1 MSLSKL
7 RELVMDRE
15 AWHAAV
21 HGVTQSQTW
30 LSNWTDLEKEKV
42 ENLVASYQV
51 NAIQESNGGGL
62 NLRMSQWWWTKW
74 KILRL
79 VTTVVKLIAIW
90 VFCTAMEKNLSAS
103 PFRIKDSWLLL
114 ILQDLS
120 LHKIYPLTFLLSLLP
135 LCQVILSLFILTLRI
150 YQFQIFKQL
159 FKNILLGSGEKKAS
173 KLWKVYICLSPTARN
188 TYRLFSLVIV
198 ETLHIFKNLFMKC

>member
-15 AWHAAV
+15 AWRAAV

-62 NLRMSQWWWTKW
+62 NLRMSQWT
-74 KILRL
+74 ILRL

-114 ILQDLS
+114 IL
-120 LHKIYPLTFLLSLLP
+120 
-135 LCQVILSLFILTLRI
+135 
-150 YQFQIFKQL
+150 
-159 FKNILLGSGEKKAS
+159 
-173 KLWKVYICLSPTARN
+173 
-188 TYRLFSLVIV
+188 
-198 ETLHIFKNLFMKC
+198 